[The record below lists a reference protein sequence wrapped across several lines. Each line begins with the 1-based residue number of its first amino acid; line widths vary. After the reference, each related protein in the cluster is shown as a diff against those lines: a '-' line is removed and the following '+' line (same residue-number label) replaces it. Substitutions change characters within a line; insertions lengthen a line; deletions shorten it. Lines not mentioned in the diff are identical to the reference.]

1 METVT
6 RTEFEELKDRVK
18 ELEKENTDSK
28 LTQTRSEF
36 ELKELIKSA
45 VEEGNAK
52 IMSLME
58 EHNVRICKLEHQD
71 GEKAKAIIK
80 AIIATSLSWLIL
92 GILNNLPVLVN
103 K

>member
-1 METVT
+1 METVS
-6 RTEFEELKDRVK
+6 RAEFEELKDRVR

-71 GEKAKAIIK
+71 GEKAKATIK

-92 GILNNLPVLVN
+92 DILNNLPVLVN